1 MAVTSRSSRY
11 DALRVGDSHTVLS
24 KNIILSR
31 LVSGWLMANVGCSA
45 YQPLLPF
52 SQARQVRALNSS
64 SRRTVAGETIPRTS
78 WRPVTSGLAGWEHS
92 LGTC

>member
-1 MAVTSRSSRY
+1 MAVTSGSSRY
-11 DALRVGDSHTVLS
+11 DALRAGDSHTVLS

-52 SQARQVRALNSS
+52 SQARLWPEKLFLALPGD
-64 SRRTVAGETIPRTS
+64 R
-78 WRPVTSGLAGWEHS
+78 
-92 LGTC
+92 